1 MVGAVRQDRE
11 GLLRRELG
19 RGALEPN
26 LHAAYATRRQR
37 LSGWHACDA
46 RGMTCRRSTFIA
58 NELELDAQE
67 EVELER
73 EWLARDDVIRTHRAV
88 MM

>member
-1 MVGAVRQDRE
+1 
-11 GLLRRELG
+11 
-19 RGALEPN
+19 
-26 LHAAYATRRQR
+26 
-37 LSGWHACDA
+37 
-46 RGMTCRRSTFIA
+46 MTCRRSTFIA
-58 NELELDAQE
+58 NELELDSQE